1 MVCLS
6 FRWSIAVAAG
16 AVLLLL
22 SGCGPST
29 RMELPEPI
37 ATSPEEMPPDAARV
51 AGVIQAWISG
61 AKEGTLGDVRFED
74 EAENPLT
81 RMGLQNEALVLKRS
95 DLYLHQT
102 ETDNPTMKRTSGRL
116 EFEGPLGRRASVF
129 YVATYSQDTTG
140 LSIREIR
147 VAPVYSDC
155 PEPMMFVVPAE
166 ALPQGTHA
174 FPDTYM
180 ELLRYVGKRAV
191 DSTKPASPPREKAD
205 YLIFVFLLDR
215 IAPSSKFEVK
225 VSDTSSGTQGYKAAS
240 RYIDFNGWRVALL
253 PGRFV
258 LFDDLEKE
266 RLYVKAVFTPGT
278 EVSALK
284 RAPRLVGLYC
294 LDGTRP

>member
-6 FRWSIAVAAG
+6 FRWSVAAAVG

-22 SGCGPST
+22 SGCGPAT

-51 AGVIQAWISG
+51 AEAIQTRSRG
-61 AKEGTLGDVRFED
+61 AKEVALGDVRFENK
-74 EAENPLT
+74 AEQPLT
-81 RMGLQNEALVLKRS
+81 RMGLQDEALVLKGS
-95 DLYLHQT
+95 ELYLHQT
-102 ETDNPTMKRTSGRL
+102 ETDNPTMKRSSGRL
-116 EFEGPLGRRASVF
+116 EFEGPLGRRASIF
-129 YVATYSQDTTG
+129 YVTTYSQDATG
-140 LSIREIR
+140 LSIKEVR

-155 PEPMMFVVPAE
+155 PEPMMFVVPAG
-166 ALPQGTHA
+166 ALPQGIYA
-174 FPDTYM
+174 FPDTYL
-180 ELLRYVGKRAV
+180 ELLRYVAERGV
-191 DSTKPASPPREKAD
+191 DSTKSASPPREKAH
-205 YLIFVFLLDR
+205 YVIFVFLLDR
-215 IAPSSKFEVK
+215 IAPSSKFEAK
-225 VSDTSSGTQGYKAAS
+225 VSDTSSGTQGYKAAT